1 MICFSQ
7 VVLSAVSHS
16 ARGSD
21 VNQSYQYC
29 KKLVAMRSS
38 SSISSSFLCRGTA
51 FLLAPWEWERLDKG
65 AGLDGRAWT
74 DKGLLVCDS

>member
-7 VVLSAVSHS
+7 VVLSTVSYS
-16 ARGSD
+16 ARRSD
-21 VNQSYQYC
+21 VDGSYQYC

-38 SSISSSFLCRGTA
+38 SSISSSFLCEGTA
-51 FLLAPWEWERLDKG
+51 FLLAPWELERLDKG

-74 DKGLLVCDS
+74 GRGLLVCDD